1 MKKCKTCQETKEH
14 YANGLCESCYNKL
27 RYKTDQNV
35 RNYYKSKTY
44 EWRKKN
50 PNKWKAIMK
59 RASKKFYEKK
69 RIKVYPNI

>member
-50 PNKWKAIMK
+50 PERWKEIMRK
-59 RASKKFYEKK
+59 AGRKCYRKK
-69 RIKVYPNI
+69 RNEALKNE